1 MLFPPARIPANKVD
15 ARLRASV
22 TPTAVG
28 DDGQGYF
35 VECSSMKNRAQL
47 VPAWAFSRV
56 SLVSL
61 AVASVFPAWSQTALK
76 EVVVTATRSEQL
88 QSATLAHTTV
98 ITREDIDRSQASDL
112 VSLLQ
117 REAGLQRTQNGGIGT
132 VSSIFM
138 RGAPSLQ
145 TLVLIDGIPQ
155 NKQDASGAVS
165 LEHVMLDNVERV
177 EVVRGNVSAIY
188 GSGAIGGVIQI
199 FTKTG
204 GREPSAAVSTELG
217 PRAFRKASGAVSGG
231 LGNTSFGLNV
241 SRLQTDGFSAIN
253 TTQQP
258 GANPDADGYENT
270 SLNLTVTHR
279 LSKDH
284 SFGARL
290 TKTTGDTTYDNPF
303 GAPADIQ
310 SSTTRLGQFTLF
322 TDNTWGNW
330 RSRLSLGEQSDKSR
344 SQDNGFFGSTDSF
357 VTRATVL
364 NWVNTIALGADWLA
378 TAGLERQHQR
388 VDTTTTSPFGTP
400 YGVSRNTS
408 AAFAGI
414 DGALG
419 GGALQV
425 NVRRDK
431 VGDLQQSTGY
441 LGYGYPL
448 SEQFKFIASASTAF
462 NAPPLGY
469 LFAPG
474 FGNPALLPE
483 RARSKELGL
492 QYAQGDHLLRAT
504 YFDTRVSDQLTY
516 DTATFAFA
524 NIGRTRN
531 DGLELSYKGRVGSTD
546 LRASL
551 TSQEP
556 VNAITGQALVRRA
569 RTLMAIGMSHPVGA
583 WRLDGDLRYSG
594 KRPDTYTDP
603 LTFAPIN
610 TTLASYAV
618 LDLAVSY
625 KLTP

>member
-1 MLFPPARIPANKVD
+1 
-15 ARLRASV
+15 
-22 TPTAVG
+22 
-28 DDGQGYF
+28 
-35 VECSSMKNRAQL
+35 MKNSFLPVPGRALVRLSL
-47 VPAWAFSRV
+47 VP
-56 SLVSL
+56 L
-61 AVASVFPAWSQTALK
+61 ALASVFPAWSQTALE

-88 QSATLAHTTV
+88 LSATLAHTTV
-98 ITREDIDRSQASDL
+98 ITREEIERSQASDL

-145 TLVLIDGIPQ
+145 TLVLIDGVPQ

-199 FTKTG
+199 FTKAG
-204 GREPSAAVSTELG
+204 SGPPSAAVSVELG
-217 PRAFRKASGAVSGG
+217 SRAFRKISGSVVASVGD
-231 LGNTSFGLNV
+231 TSFSLAA
-241 SRLQTDGFSAIN
+241 SRLKTDGFSAIN

-258 GANPDADGYENT
+258 GANPDSDGYDNT
-270 SLNLTVTHR
+270 SLNLSLTHK

-284 SFGARL
+284 NFGARL
-290 TKTTGDTTYDNPF
+290 TRTIGQSSYDNAF
-303 GAPADIQ
+303 GAPADLQ
-310 SSTTRLGQFTLF
+310 SATTRLGQFSLF
-322 TDNTWGNW
+322 TDNTWGIW
-330 RSRLSLGEQSDKSR
+330 RSRLSLAEQSDKSR

-357 VTRATVL
+357 ATRATLL
-364 NWVNTIALGADWLA
+364 NWVNTIALGSNWLA
-378 TAGLERQHQR
+378 TAGLEKQHQR
-388 VDTTTTSPFGTP
+388 VDTATSSAFGAP
-400 YGVSRNTS
+400 YGVGRHAS
-408 AAFAGI
+408 ATFAGI
-414 DGALG
+414 EGALG
-419 GGALQV
+419 GGGLQG

-431 VGDLQQSTGY
+431 VGALQQNSWY
-441 LGYGYPL
+441 LGYGFPIT
-448 SEQFKFIASASTAF
+448 EQFKLIASASTAF

-483 RARSKELGL
+483 RARSKEVGV
-492 QYAQGDHLLRAT
+492 QYAQGTHLLRAT
-504 YFDTRVSDQLTY
+504 YFDTRVKDQLTY

-531 DGLELSYKGRVGSTD
+531 DGVELSYRGRIDATD

-551 TSQEP
+551 TAQDP
-556 VNAITGQALVRRA
+556 VNAATGQTLGRRA
-569 RTLMAIGMSHPVGA
+569 RSLFSVGVSHPIGA

-603 LTFAPIN
+603 LTFASVN
-610 TTLASYAV
+610 TTLAASTV

-625 KLTP
+625 KLTPDVMLNGRLDNATDRWYQTVYGYNQQPRSLYVGVTWTPRI